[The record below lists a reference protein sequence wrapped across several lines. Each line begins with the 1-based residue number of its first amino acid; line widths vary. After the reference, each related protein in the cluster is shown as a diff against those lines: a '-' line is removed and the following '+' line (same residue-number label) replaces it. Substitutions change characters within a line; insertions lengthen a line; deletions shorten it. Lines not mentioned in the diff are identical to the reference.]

1 MRNDALSQA
10 LDNIL
15 IQEYS
20 ALLSGSLDEIETL
33 GAKKL
38 ELLEHI
44 SALPVREI
52 GEFTHF
58 RARLFRNH
66 TLTQS
71 AMEGM
76 QNAIKRTKD
85 VTDVSAGLNTYGAN
99 GKKQRVAVK
108 ASGALSRRS

>member
-1 MRNDALSQA
+1 M
-10 LDNIL
+10 
-15 IQEYS
+15 
-20 ALLSGSLDEIETL
+20 DEIETL

-52 GEFTHF
+52 GAFKHF

-76 QNAIKRTKD
+76 QKAIQRTKD
-85 VTDVSAGLNTYGAN
+85 VAYVSAGLNTYGAN
-99 GKKQRVAVK
+99 GKKQHLAVK
-108 ASGALSRRS
+108 GSGVLSRRS